1 VLYALIDLGEITQ
14 VQPEVIFTRNAYEEM
29 VTGILAMID
38 ENGTVDAKAVRDKF
52 GSSRKYAIG
61 LLEHLDAIG
70 ITKRVGDERVRGKN
84 AP

>member
-1 VLYALIDLGEITQ
+1 
-14 VQPEVIFTRNAYEEM
+14 VIFTRAAYEEM

-38 ENGTVDAKAVRDKF
+38 VNGTVDAKAVRDKF